1 MAKFT
6 ARVEFIV
13 LEFDAKDYDDAN
25 DQINGLLDELGDVDT
40 TLRWDDVEWTLRE
53 ES

>member
-13 LEFDAKDYDDAN
+13 LEFDAKDA
-25 DQINGLLDELGDVDT
+25 DQAHEKLNGLLDELGDVDT